1 MNHSYQNPAS
11 IDRNSKTIITFIC
24 QSTAEIDIC
33 WTTGGSVPSLKTKA
47 TQFVTILRR
56 FHRNRT
62 ALTRVSVSCN
72 QTGTFTVQKKLTTSH
87 FTVSMYL

>member
-33 WTTGGSVPSLKTKA
+33 WTTGGSLPSRKTKA

-56 FHRNRT
+56 FQRNRPGC
-62 ALTRVSVSCN
+62 AYSSKMCQV
-72 QTGTFTVQKKLTTSH
+72 
-87 FTVSMYL
+87 